1 MRIEGRRV
9 VVTGAS
15 SGLGEAMAW
24 NLAGQ
29 GARLTLASRRLDDQ
43 QRVAG
48 EIAAGVPTAD
58 APLPIR
64 CDVANRADVH
74 RLIST
79 AVGHMGGIDV
89 LINNAAMCVY
99 GDTERTT
106 ETDFQML
113 MAVNFHGAVH
123 AMMETLPYM
132 KRQGGGMIV
141 NIASLAALH
150 GVPYLAAYGASKAA
164 LVSVSQSLRAELSV
178 CGIRV
183 LVVYP
188 GYIDTPLFDR
198 EKNVGG
204 ARRPDGP
211 YPSVQGVARS
221 VLGAI
226 RSEKQELVLTTEGK
240 AMAALKG
247 VLPSGVQLAMNRMA
261 GRLRK
266 DEVTSH
272 G

>member
-1 MRIEGRRV
+1 MRIKGKRILI
-9 VVTGAS
+9 TGAS
-15 SGLGEAMAW
+15 SGLGEAIAW
-24 NLAGQ
+24 NLARQ
-29 GARLTLASRRLDDQ
+29 GARLTIASRRLEVLQ
-43 QRVAG
+43 KVAD
-48 EIAAGVPTAD
+48 EIATGVPMGD

-79 AVGHMGGIDV
+79 AMGHMGGIDV
-89 LINNAAMCVY
+89 LINNAALCVY
-99 GDTERTT
+99 GETERTM

-123 AMMETLPYM
+123 TMMETVPYM
-132 KRQGGGMIV
+132 RRQGGGMLV

-164 LVSVSQSLRAELSV
+164 LVSVSQSLRAELSSWN
-178 CGIRV
+178 IRV

-188 GYIDTPLFDR
+188 GYIDTPLFAK

-211 YPSVQGVARS
+211 YRPVQGVAQS
-221 VLGAI
+221 VAGAI
-226 RSEKQELVLTTEGK
+226 RTEKQELVLTTEGK
-240 AMAALKG
+240 ALATLRG
-247 VLPSGVQLAMNRMA
+247 VMPGGVQLAMNRIA

-266 DEVTSH
+266 DEVSSH
-272 G
+272 V